1 MTEGK
6 NFEQEFKD
14 SIPDDIQCYRH
25 KDGTSSWDAGVCKK
39 CKTPIE
45 KNTRFQAKN
54 ISDFHVYYGGRLIYI
69 ELKSTLQK
77 SLSFSAVRET
87 QKEEMLN
94 AAKKYKGVK
103 AGLLVN
109 FRSVNETYWISIEQ
123 FDRFEKS
130 LESKSIPL
138 KKFQLHGIKAGQR
151 LKKVHYTYD
160 VVPLFES
167 IIK

>member
-25 KDGTSSWDAGVCKK
+25 KDGTSSWDAGLCPV
-39 CKTPIE
+39 CKTPI
-45 KNTRFQAKN
+45 KKDTRFQAKN
-54 ISDFHVYYGGRLIYI
+54 ISDFHVYFDGWLLYI
-69 ELKSTLQK
+69 ELKSTKSK
-77 SLSFSAVRET
+77 SLPFSMLRET

-130 LESKSIPL
+130 LDSKSIPL
-138 KKFQLHGIKAGQR
+138 KQFQLIGIKVAQR